1 MKSGRSI
8 NSNIKLLPV
17 VELPSTE
24 GKANK
29 ALICLHGWG
38 ANQHD
43 LIPLAQSLKL
53 PNLHCFFPNA
63 PFDVP
68 GTGGK
73 GKGWFSF
80 PPTDK
85 SQEERRES
93 REKLKTL
100 LKKVSEKGF
109 NYSSIIIMGFSQGA
123 AMALD
128 VMLNVEH
135 RVGAVV
141 ALSGFLMN
149 EGDLR
154 PQSNSLIKTPVFA
167 AHGLYDPILPFEHSK
182 RSLQALKD
190 AGFNLTW
197 REYQMA
203 HEIVPEEVDAIKN
216 FLSSIH

>member
-1 MKSGRSI
+1 MKSVRSI

-93 REKLKTL
+93 MEKLKTL
-100 LKKVSEKGF
+100 LKKVSEQGF

-128 VMLNVEH
+128 LMLNIEH
-135 RVGAVV
+135 RVGAVI
-141 ALSGFLMN
+141 ALSGFLMK
-149 EGDLR
+149 EGDV
-154 PQSNSLIKTPVFA
+154 QSQSKSPIKTPVFA
-167 AHGLYDPILPFEHSK
+167 AHGLYDPILPFEQSK

-190 AGFNLTW
+190 AGFDLTW

-203 HEIVPEEVDAIKN
+203 HEIVPEEVDAIKD
-216 FLSSIH
+216 FLSSIT

>member
-8 NSNIKLLPV
+8 NPNIKLLPV
-17 VELPSTE
+17 VELPPTE
-24 GKANK
+24 GRSNRAM
-29 ALICLHGWG
+29 IVLHGWG

-43 LIPLAQSLKL
+43 LIPLAQSLKQ
-53 PNLHCFFPNA
+53 PSTHCFFPNA

-68 GTGGK
+68 GTGGT

-85 SQEERRES
+85 SQEERTES
-93 REKLKTL
+93 REELKIL
-100 LKKVSEKGF
+100 LNKVSEQGF
-109 NYSSIIIMGFSQGA
+109 DYSSIIIMGFSQGA

-128 VMLNVEH
+128 VMLNIEH
-135 RVGAVV
+135 RVGAVI

-149 EGDLR
+149 EGDV
-154 PQSNSLIKTPVFA
+154 QSQSKSPIKTPVFA
-167 AHGLYDPILPFEHSK
+167 AHGLYDPILPFEQSK

-190 AGFNLTW
+190 AGFDLTW

-203 HEIVPEEVDAIKN
+203 HEIVPEEVDAIKD
-216 FLSSIH
+216 FLSSIT